1 MRELPA
7 PSSGCP
13 LQAGQ
18 RVMAQRYWS
27 TERYEAVYLGPGK
40 PILSPGAT
48 RGPKPPPTPSSRVQF
63 PDGAVMDVASD
74 LIEALI

>member
-1 MRELPA
+1 
-7 PSSGCP
+7 
-13 LQAGQ
+13 
-18 RVMAQRYWS
+18 MAQRYWS

-48 RGPKPPPTPSSRVQF
+48 RGPKPPPIPSGRVRF
-63 PDGAVMDVASD
+63 ADGEVMNVPSD

>member
-1 MRELPA
+1 MT
-7 PSSGCP
+7 

-48 RGPKPPPTPSSRVQF
+48 RGPKPPPIPSGRVRF
-63 PDGAVMDVASD
+63 PDGEVMNVPSD
-74 LIEALI
+74 LIDALI